1 MGPTTTTTT
10 TAPPPPPPPSD
21 GSAVAHLVIPKIGV
35 DKFVVEG
42 VGVPPTTPLPGH
54 VGNSGIAGHR
64 TTYGAPF
71 GDLDK
76 LGAGDHIRVT
86 TREGS
91 FEFVVDEKNGIQV
104 VQPGDLA
111 VLRTDPADTAAH
123 LTLTTCNP
131 KYSASERLVVKATL
145 APFIPPLPAQII
157 DPTILATS
165 GAFDLSGES
174 SSLTPTFLWGA
185 IVAAVGFLWWLLF
198 HRHAK
203 WTNWVIGAIPFAVV
217 LFFFYT
223 YVERALPANY

>member
-1 MGPTTTTTT
+1 M
-10 TAPPPPPPPSD
+10 
-21 GSAVAHLVIPKIGV
+21 IPKIGV

-42 VGVPPTTPLPGH
+42 VGVPDLRKGPGHYPTTPLPGH

-131 KYSASERLVVKATL
+131 KYSASERLVAHE
-145 APFIPPLPAQII
+145 P
-157 DPTILATS
+157 
-165 GAFDLSGES
+165 
-174 SSLTPTFLWGA
+174 
-185 IVAAVGFLWWLLF
+185 
-198 HRHAK
+198 
-203 WTNWVIGAIPFAVV
+203 
-217 LFFFYT
+217 
-223 YVERALPANY
+223 VERFRERDDAPGLDEYTVETVGHQLGDAGAATPDDGFTVLHRFRVDEPERLEQRRRDE